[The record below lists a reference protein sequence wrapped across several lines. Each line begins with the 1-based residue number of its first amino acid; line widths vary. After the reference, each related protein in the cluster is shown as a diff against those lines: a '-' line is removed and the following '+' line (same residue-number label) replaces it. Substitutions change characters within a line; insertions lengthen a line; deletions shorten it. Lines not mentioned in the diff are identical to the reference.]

1 MVNEK
6 LISDRG
12 ERKKR
17 PTHSSRQPIVCFGSI
32 REVSAPAG
40 KGADS
45 VLSQHQYFGQKSVG
59 LRKKGL
65 LCFQHFHEE
74 FQVVGAFQ
82 AGGARQSLL
91 SARPRRP

>member
-32 REVSAPAG
+32 PRSLRARR
-40 KGADS
+40 KGRRLR
-45 VLSQHQYFGQKSVG
+45 LSQHQYFGQKSVG